1 MNDKI
6 PLSSLRRFDPAEHLK
21 TEADITD
28 YLMAIIEDGDESLL
42 ASALGDVA
50 KARGM
55 TAIAASSGIT
65 REALYRAL
73 RPGAKP
79 RYDTIRKVMKAL
91 GYRISLQKMS
101 N

>member
-1 MNDKI
+1 MSEKI
-6 PLSSLRRFDPAEHLK
+6 QLSSLRRFDAAEHLK
-21 TEADITD
+21 SDADITE
-28 YLMAIIEDGDESLL
+28 YLTAIIEEGDESLL

-79 RYDTIRKVMKAL
+79 RYDTIQKVMKAL
-91 GYRISLQKMS
+91 GYRISLQKIS
-101 N
+101 A